1 MEPINHRPIEG
12 FPADPTI
19 VFMGT
24 PDYAVPSLEKLV
36 DHGHAIQA
44 VVTQPD
50 RPKGRSRKPISPPV
64 KQAAERFGL
73 EIFQPERASDS
84 QFCEIIQKFG
94 PDLLVVVAF
103 GQVLKRELLNIPRW
117 GGLNIHASLL
127 PKYRGAAPIQWAII
141 NDEAETGLSAM
152 RMDEGLDTGPVLFQE
167 VVPIGPEETAGELHD
182 RLARRSGEVLLKI
195 IEGLTEH
202 RLIETAQDNAL
213 ATYAPKIDR
222 GISKVTWDRS
232 ARAISALIRA
242 LDPWPGARTLA
253 GGKEIKLFSAKV
265 EDREGR
271 DPARSPAESGIPGRV
286 SGHSDVGLLV
296 ETGDGTIRIREL
308 QAPGRRR
315 LPASD
320 FLRGFPIDEGTV
332 LGR

>member
-1 MEPINHRPIEG
+1 MKHRPKEG
-12 FPADPTI
+12 FPADPRI

-24 PDYAVPSLEKLV
+24 PDYAVPSLEKLIG
-36 DHGHAIQA
+36 HGHIVQA

-50 RPKGRSRKPISPPV
+50 RAKGRSKKPIPPAV
-64 KQAAERFGL
+64 KQAAQQYGL
-73 EIFQPERASDS
+73 LIFQPERASDRE
-84 QFCEIIQKFG
+84 FCEIIRKME

-103 GQVLKRELLNIPRW
+103 GQVLKKELLTVPPW

-152 RMDEGLDTGPVLFQE
+152 WMDEGLDTGPVLLQE
-167 VVPIGPEETAGELHD
+167 MVAIGRDETAGELHD
-182 RLARRSGEVLLKI
+182 RLARLSGDVLLKT
-195 IEGLTEH
+195 IEGLTNN
-202 RLIETAQDNAL
+202 RLFEKPQDDAH

-222 GISKVTWDRS
+222 GLSVISWDRS

-242 LDPWPGARTLA
+242 LDPWPGAVTLA
-253 GGKEIKLFSAKV
+253 GGKEIKLFSSGID
-265 EDREGR
+265 DRQG
-271 DPARSPAESGIPGRV
+271 PHPQLGGIPGRV
-286 SGHSDVGLLV
+286 AGYSDAGLMV
-296 ETGDGTIRIREL
+296 ETGEGCVRIREL

-320 FLRGFPIDEGTV
+320 FLRGFPIDEGTI